1 MGCKFKFGFI
11 IDALQYLENCQ
22 FSRETSTND
31 DKILKITKEPNRVIG
46 DSSRTSL
53 FLLSTIDK
61 NCKIINGIINVQVYM

>member
-31 DKILKITKEPNRVIG
+31 DKILKITKELN
-46 DSSRTSL
+46 
-53 FLLSTIDK
+53 
-61 NCKIINGIINVQVYM
+61 